1 MTDANGQLPML
12 KGTGINSRR
21 CDLRSNSSSGTTMA
35 RPEPKPTAFETAS
48 IIAVAVFLLAWNA
61 FERVTGTGP
70 SSGSPPGTTYH
81 AANQAGAT
89 VKPSDQPS
97 VLDQ

>member
-1 MTDANGQLPML
+1 VTDANGQLPML

-21 CDLRSNSSSGTTMA
+21 CDQGGNSSGTTMA
-35 RPEPKPTAFETAS
+35 GPEPKPTAFETAS
-48 IIAVAVFLLAWNA
+48 IIAVAVFLLAWNV
-61 FERVTGTGP
+61 FEHVTGTGP